1 MAEEKKEVKKVVVK
15 KVESEEAVK
24 PSEPKLASEKDVE
37 VIKKVISPEGE
48 FEITVDNKKR
58 KIFWARM
65 GYDSKVYYTA
75 YFKKKLKEVADLG
88 LISRSNN
95 DIVPVGAVD
104 GKNQTFV
111 VEPHSVVSGTMKA
124 YKGSTLYRSGEYSFN
139 PELRVLYFFEPPLKP
154 IRLEFESFDQEL
166 WDELYQTTTSSMLI
180 FLCARD
186 PKDHSKRSF
195 NTPEEVGEMN
205 QLEINTVL
213 SKYMEDM
220 KVSEE
225 DLKNLQASLQSGEG
239 SDSPKN
245 TESTHSEEKSG
256 ETKEEATK
264 KTD

>member
-1 MAEEKKEVKKVVVK
+1 MAEEKK
-15 KVESEEAVK
+15 KVENVEAVK
-24 PSEPKLASEKDVE
+24 PSEVKGASEKDVE

-48 FEITVDNKKR
+48 VEITINNEKR

-88 LISRSNN
+88 LISKSK
-95 DIVPVGAVD
+95 IKMTPIGAVD

-111 VEPHSVVSGTMKA
+111 VEPHSVVSGTLKA

-154 IRLEFESFDQEL
+154 IKLEYESWDQEL
-166 WDELYQTTTSSMLI
+166 WDELYSSTTSSMLI
-180 FLCARD
+180 FLCARKPD
-186 PKDHSKRSF
+186 NHKERAF
-195 NTPEEVGEMN
+195 NSPEEVGELN
-205 QLEINTVL
+205 QLEINDVL
-213 SKYMEDM
+213 AKYMEDM

-225 DLKNLQASLQSGEG
+225 DLKNLQASLQSEAD

-245 TESTHSEEKSG
+245 TESIPSEGKSG
-256 ETKEEATK
+256 GTLEDKTK